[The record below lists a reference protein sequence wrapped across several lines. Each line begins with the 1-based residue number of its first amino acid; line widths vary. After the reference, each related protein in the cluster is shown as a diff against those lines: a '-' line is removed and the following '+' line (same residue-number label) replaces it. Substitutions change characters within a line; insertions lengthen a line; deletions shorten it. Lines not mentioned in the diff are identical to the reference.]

1 MLEATNL
8 FFTRAAD
15 FLDLSERLRVILQTP
30 RRVVRVEIVTE
41 SDDGELLHHRGYR
54 VQHNTARGPMKGG
67 LRYHPSMDEDHAA
80 SLASLMTWKTAVVD
94 IPYGGAKGGIN
105 CDPSKL
111 SETEL
116 NRITT
121 TFVELIREVIGP
133 TIDIPAPDVN
143 TNAQVMAW
151 IMDEYSKFYG
161 FSPGVVTGKPIDLF
175 GSLGREE
182 ATGRGVM
189 YTLEEHLKADGR
201 KLSDVSVAIQGFGNV
216 GSHAARL
223 IAEQGGRITAVSDIS
238 GGIAS
243 DQGLDIPRLL
253 AWVAEHGVVQGFPE
267 ANAIDG
273 AEVLTYEADVLIP
286 AALENAI
293 TVDNAAQIRA
303 EVVVEAANGPTT
315 PDAHDLLCKRGITV
329 IPDILANAGGVT
341 VSYFEWS
348 QNIQQFRWELE
359 RVNRELERVMR
370 RAYGDV
376 TRLASGSDLDLRTAA
391 FVLAI
396 KRVARAVAAAQ
407 KRRPSSAT
415 QFAELSD
422 PEVIQAQSLRIR
434 WLNRRFVRPLIGLA
448 WLAVC
453 LKIIV

>member
-15 FLDLSERLRVILQTP
+15 FLDLSEKVRTVLLTP

-41 SDDGELLHHRGYR
+41 SDDGELLHHLGYR
-54 VQHNTARGPMKGG
+54 VQHNTVRGPMKGG
-67 LRYHPSMDEDHAA
+67 LRFHPSMDEDHAA
-80 SLASLMTWKTAVVD
+80 SLASLMTWKTAVVN

-116 NRITT
+116 DRITRV
-121 TFVELIREVIGP
+121 FVELIREVIGP

-143 TNAQVMAW
+143 TNGQVMAW
-151 IMDEYSKFYG
+151 IMDEYSKYYG
-161 FSPGVVTGKPIDLF
+161 FNPGVVTGKPVDLF

-189 YTLEEHLKADGR
+189 YSLEEYLKTDGR
-201 KLSDVSVAIQGFGNV
+201 KLSDVTVAIQGFGNV
-216 GSHAARL
+216 GSNAARL
-223 IAEQGGRITAVSDIS
+223 IAEQGGRIVAVSDIS
-238 GGIAS
+238 GGIAN
-243 DQGLDIPRLL
+243 DNGIDIPALL
-253 AWVAEHGVVQGFPE
+253 SWLEENKVVAGFPA
-267 ANAIDG
+267 ANPIDG
-273 AEVLTYEADVLIP
+273 AEVLTYKADVLIP

-293 TVDNAAQIRA
+293 TLDNAAQIQA

-315 PDAHDLLCKRGITV
+315 PEAHDLLVGRGITT

-348 QNIQQFRWELE
+348 QNIQQFSWELD
-359 RVNRELERVMR
+359 RVNTELERVMR

-376 TRLASGSDLDLRTAA
+376 ARLASESDLDLRTAA

-396 KRVARAVAAAQ
+396 KRVVRAAAA
-407 KRRPSSAT
+407 RRSVSHHLPK
-415 QFAELSD
+415 
-422 PEVIQAQSLRIR
+422 SL
-434 WLNRRFVRPLIGLA
+434 LT
-448 WLAVC
+448 
-453 LKIIV
+453 